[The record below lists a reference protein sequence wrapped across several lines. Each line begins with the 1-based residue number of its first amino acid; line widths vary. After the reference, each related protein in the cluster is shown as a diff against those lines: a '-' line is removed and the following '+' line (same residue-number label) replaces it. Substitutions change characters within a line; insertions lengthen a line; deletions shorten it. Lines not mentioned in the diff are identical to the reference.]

1 MDSWIIIAIIVA
13 VVATIIGNLS
23 MLQKSAKPIR
33 KKSLNDLQE
42 TLPRAGERRE
52 EEIEERREERKNNR

>member
-13 VVATIIGNLS
+13 VIATIIGNLS

-52 EEIEERREERKNNR
+52 EDIKQQREKRRNNR